1 MSDYFNINEAAKVTG
16 KSIPTI
22 RAKLSQGL
30 LPDAHQVT
38 EGRQKRWRIP
48 LADLISSGLLDG
60 NAPAGLGGV
69 MQESRVVALEIEID
83 RLSAELKRER
93 ERTEEIRQLAEER
106 KQTIEDYRER
116 ERRLYYTLETKETQE
131 RRRSLWQRIKGD
143 APEGTT
149 PRGS

>member
-60 NAPAGLGGV
+60 SAPAGPPGV
-69 MQESRVVALEIEID
+69 VQESRAVALESEID
-83 RLSAELKRER
+83 RLTRDLEHTKQLLERADREIEDFRQRER
-93 ERTEEIRQLAEER
+93 ARW
-106 KQTIEDYRER
+106 YS
-116 ERRLYYTLETKETQE
+116 LETRETQE
-131 RRRSLWQRIKGD
+131 RRRSLWQRL
-143 APEGTT
+143 
-149 PRGS
+149 RG

>member
-48 LADLISSGLLDG
+48 LSDLISSGLLDSS
-60 NAPAGLGGV
+60 APAGLGGV
-69 MQESRVVALEIEID
+69 MQESRMVALEAEID
-83 RLSAELKRER
+83 RLTRDLQHARE
-93 ERTEEIRQLAEER
+93 LAEER

-116 ERRLYYTLETKETQE
+116 ERRLYYTLETRETQE
-131 RRRSLWQRIKGD
+131 RRRTLWQRIKGESATD
-143 APEGTT
+143 TQ
-149 PRGS
+149 